1 MKFQS
6 VFSCALLLG
15 LVACSPA
22 RLAFVPEISPPLRQ
36 QEVFA
41 WTGQA
46 AGNIMFPCAAGIGW
60 VDAAGQIVTWNPEKN
75 SAGTLYPLPFAVS
88 EPPFYQGGFL
98 VLRSQAGQR
107 LLIFDLARMETR
119 FVAAGFPARQI
130 LAVDGEHLVY
140 LDGESLV
147 VCNWSKQADSSRHA
161 VRDQEFFNCHFLSD
175 RILIMGRRQL
185 FIFWVQSGKFQPLTL
200 PQPAGGS
207 FVYLG
212 ESIYYGSNARQ
223 LVKYSLRRNKPA
235 WKVTLGHDLK
245 RQPLLQSGTVVVS
258 PEDNSVLQLNR
269 RGSVRWWLA
278 FDSTLQQSLVPLADQ
293 LAAFLLNN
301 EIEFIDIRRRQ
312 ATRFKISGRP
322 AGMPLAYKNEL
333 YFFVAAGETQTLQRV
348 GNRYGI
354 DVELAP
360 SQVLL
365 PLAPV
370 TFSLRTSNLLRPRI
384 QCVIR
389 AESGQTLLEKKFAT
403 TDRAQLVWLPPQAGI
418 YRLQA
423 SAVAQNRSEEKEVVF
438 LVFDPRCIILFF
450 LGYF

>member
-15 LVACSPA
+15 FVACSPA

-60 VDAAGQIVTWNPEKN
+60 VDAAGQIVTWDPEKN
-75 SAGTLYPLPFAVS
+75 SAGTVYPLPFTVS
-88 EPPFYQGGFL
+88 ASPFYQGEFL
-98 VLRSQAGQR
+98 ALRSQAGHQ

-119 FVAAGFPARQI
+119 FVAADLPARQI
-130 LAVDGEHLVY
+130 LAVDGEHVVY
-140 LDGESLV
+140 LDKENLV
-147 VCNWSKQADSSRHA
+147 VCNWLKPDTSFRQAIG
-161 VRDQEFFNCHFLSD
+161 DQEFFNCHFLSD
-175 RILIMGRRQL
+175 RILIMGRKQL
-185 FIFWVQSGKFQPLTL
+185 FVFWVQSGKFQPLTL

-207 FVYLG
+207 FVYLDG
-212 ESIYYGSNARQ
+212 SIYYGSSARQ
-223 LVKYSLRRNKPA
+223 LVKYSLQRNKLT

-269 RGSVRWWLA
+269 RGSVHWWLA
-278 FDSTLQQSLVPLADQ
+278 LDSILQQSLVPLADQ

-301 EIEFIDIRRRQ
+301 EIKFIDIRRRL

-322 AGMPLAYKNEL
+322 AGMALAYKNEV
-333 YFFVAAGETQTLQRV
+333 YFFVSDGKTQKLQRV

-354 DVELAP
+354 DVEMEP
-360 SQVLL
+360 RQVLL

-389 AESGQTLLEKKFAT
+389 AESGQTLLEKNFAMS
-403 TDRAQLVWLPPQAGI
+403 DRAQLVWLPPQAGI

-438 LVFDPRCIILFF
+438 LVFDPRCIILYF